1 MNITKFAVAILLALG
16 FCSSA
21 AIAADPS
28 AAAPLAAEA
37 KPITVFGA
45 ASLTNALE
53 EVSKA
58 FTAGGGAP
66 VKLSFAASSAL
77 ARQIEAGAQADVFVS
92 ADLEW
97 MDYLEQRKLIQA
109 ASRQNL
115 LGNRLVLI
123 SPASSGVS
131 VKLTQGVNL
140 LAALGDGR
148 LATGEVETVPVG
160 RYAKAALTHLGV
172 WDSVGPRI
180 AGAENVRAALAFVA
194 RGEAPLGIVYATD
207 ARAEP
212 RVRVVDVFAEN
223 SHPPIVYP
231 IALTASASPAA
242 QAYLRYLTGA
252 EARKVFERFGFTLR

>member
-1 MNITKFAVAILLALG
+1 MNITKFAVSVLLAVG
-16 FCSSA
+16 SGSSA
-21 AIAADPS
+21 AIAADASPAS
-28 AAAPLAAEA
+28 PPAAEA

-45 ASLTNALE
+45 ASLTNAFE

-58 FTAGGGAP
+58 FTAAGGAP
-66 VKLSFAASSAL
+66 VKLSFAASSSL

-92 ADLEW
+92 ADIEW
-97 MDYLEQRKLIQA
+97 LDYLEQRKLIQS
-109 ASRQNL
+109 ASRHNL

-123 SPASSGVS
+123 APVTSS
-131 VKLTQGVNL
+131 VKLSLKPGVNL

-160 RYAKAALTHLGV
+160 RYAKRALTRLGA
-172 WDSVGPRI
+172 WESVGPRI

-212 RVRVVDVFAEN
+212 RVRVVDIFPADT
-223 SHPPIVYP
+223 HPPIVYP
-231 IALTASASPAA
+231 IALTVSASPAA
-242 QAYLRYLTGA
+242 QAYLRYITGSD
-252 EARKVFERFGFTLR
+252 ARKVFERYGFTTR